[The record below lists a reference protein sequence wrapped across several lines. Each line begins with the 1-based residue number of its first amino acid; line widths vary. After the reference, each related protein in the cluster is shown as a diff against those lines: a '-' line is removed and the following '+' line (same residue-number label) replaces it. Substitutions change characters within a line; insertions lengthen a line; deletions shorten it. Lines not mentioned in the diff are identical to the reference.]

1 MCFSVTLTE
10 KNNFQ
15 IFANDQNNRWN
26 KASKVVFK
34 NIITLH
40 SHNHVTTRLSEF
52 IKYKF
57 KYITT
62 KSIHISERG

>member
-1 MCFSVTLTE
+1 M
-10 KNNFQ
+10 
-15 IFANDQNNRWN
+15 WN
-26 KASKVVFK
+26 KASKIVFQ

-40 SHNHVTTRLSEF
+40 SQIHVTTRLSEF

-62 KSIHISERG
+62 KSIHISEFQKEGK